1 MRLQLLIL
9 RGVFLIFAC
18 GAGFLAGRFLEGNGA
33 VPEGLGTSLGIISG
47 VILGGIVIFL
57 DIIYKKKSIGT
68 ISAVAFGLIAGIV
81 AAWLFMGYVLPLTPI
96 PRVWHVPIQIMLI
109 CFLCYFAISFIMQ
122 TKDDFRFVIPY
133 IEFSRERR
141 GPKPIILD
149 TSVVIDG
156 RIADVAETNIL
167 DGDFIVPRF
176 VLQELQHIADS
187 PEKVRRN
194 RGRRG
199 LDILARLQ
207 RNQRTDVR
215 MVDPIL
221 EGNAGDVDSRLVE
234 LAKKLDARLMT
245 NDYNLNKIAQLQG
258 VEVININELANALRP
273 VVLPGEELRVRVM
286 RPGEEV
292 GQGVGYLDDG
302 TMVVIEQGRSHIGQE
317 VNISVTSVLQTSAGK
332 MIFGKFLASREVTER
347 RS

>member
-33 VPEGLGTSLGIISG
+33 VPEGLGTALGIISG